1 MPSHILIIEDDT
13 DILNVL
19 ELALRFSNFTVSGVS
34 ETQDIF
40 ETVYKHKPD
49 LVITDYMMPGLNGGQ
64 ICNLL
69 KSQESTRQLP
79 IILISAYHK
88 MAISL
93 GNFNY
98 DAYVPK
104 PFDVDKLIS
113 VINSLLAKQ

>member
-1 MPSHILIIEDDT
+1 MPGHILIIEDDA

-34 ETQDIF
+34 ETDDIF
-40 ETVYKHKPD
+40 KTVEKHKPD

-69 KSQESTRQLP
+69 KSQEATRQLP
-79 IILISAYHK
+79 VILISAYHK

-93 GNFNY
+93 GNFSY

-113 VINSLLAKQ
+113 VIDNLLIKQ